1 MNCLFPCEKVVDED
15 REIAYSGAKEGGEQ
29 VNMEL

>member
-1 MNCLFPCEKVVDED
+1 MFPCEKVADED
-15 REIAYSGAKEGGEQ
+15 QGTAYEGAKADGEQ

>member
-1 MNCLFPCEKVVDED
+1 MNCLFPCEKVADED
-15 REIAYSGAKEGGEQ
+15 RETAYEGATAVGEQ